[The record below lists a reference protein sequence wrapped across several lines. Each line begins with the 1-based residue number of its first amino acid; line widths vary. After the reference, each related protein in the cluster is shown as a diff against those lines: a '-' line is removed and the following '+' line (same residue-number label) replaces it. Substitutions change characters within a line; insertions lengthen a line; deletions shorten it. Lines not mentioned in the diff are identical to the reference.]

1 MAKDYDS
8 QSIEV
13 LSGLDPVRKRP
24 GMYTDTAS
32 PNHLIQEVVD
42 NSIDEALAGHCST
55 IKVILAKD
63 GIISVIDDGRGMP
76 TDKHPEHK
84 VSGVE
89 LIMCKLHAGAK
100 FSGEDYNF
108 SGGLHGVGVSVV
120 NALSENLEVRV
131 KRDSKEHQIIFSNGD
146 KVSEL
151 KEIGEVGLRNTGTS
165 ITFKPNPDY
174 FENIEIQVFLD
185 KGLSQQQLGDLRKN
199 LAERPFVL
207 HTEDSVYLRFISNK
221 EAAETFIQNTG
232 EDFTQFLED
241 NPLRDSYVFSV
252 SEEFQSSEQLTLI
265 AKELETQPGVFEVS
279 YMTDLV
285 DSINKNL
292 FKVSLIMGGFIL
304 ILIVTVIMLI
314 NNTIR
319 LALFSQ
325 RFLIRSMQLVGATRG
340 FIRKPFLIRAFL
352 FGVLAGI
359 LASGILYALLE
370 YTKGNIEGF
379 ASLQNTELMLL
390 LFVGLTVTGGFLS
403 GISTLRS
410 VNKYLNMSLDEL
422 Y

>member
-1 MAKDYDS
+1 MANPAKAKKQLGYFKFGS
-8 QSIEV
+8 V
-13 LSGLDPVRKRP
+13 LFSTTLSLFIVGLF
-24 GMYTDTAS
+24 GII
-32 PNHLIQEVVD
+32 LIQA
-42 NSIDEALAGHCST
+42 SSLTKMI
-55 IKVILAKD
+55 
-63 GIISVIDDGRGMP
+63 R
-76 TDKHPEHK
+76 
-84 VSGVE
+84 
-89 LIMCKLHAGAK
+89 
-100 FSGEDYNF
+100 
-108 SGGLHGVGVSVV
+108 
-120 NALSENLEVRV
+120 
-131 KRDSKEHQIIFSNGD
+131 
-146 KVSEL
+146 
-151 KEIGEVGLRNTGTS
+151 
-165 ITFKPNPDY
+165 
-174 FENIEIQVFLD
+174 ENIEIQVFLD
-185 KGLSQQQLGDLRKN
+185 KGLSQKQLADLRKN
-199 LAERPFVL
+199 LSERPFVL
-207 HTEDSVYLRFISNK
+207 HTEDSVYLRFISDK
-221 EAAETFIQNTG
+221 EAAETFIENTG
-232 EDFTQFLED
+232 EDFTKFLED

-252 SEEFQSSEQLTLI
+252 SEEFQSSEQLALI
-265 AKELETQPGVFEVS
+265 AKELETQPGVFEIS

-340 FIRKPFLIRAFL
+340 FIRKPFLIRAFF
-352 FGVLAGI
+352 FGVLAGV
-359 LASGILYALLE
+359 LASAILFALLE

-390 LFVGLTVTGGFLS
+390 LFAGLIISGGCLS

>member
-1 MAKDYDS
+1 MANPAKAKKQLGYFKFGS
-8 QSIEV
+8 V
-13 LSGLDPVRKRP
+13 LFSTTLSLFIVGLF
-24 GMYTDTAS
+24 GII
-32 PNHLIQEVVD
+32 LIQA
-42 NSIDEALAGHCST
+42 SSLTKMI
-55 IKVILAKD
+55 
-63 GIISVIDDGRGMP
+63 R
-76 TDKHPEHK
+76 
-84 VSGVE
+84 
-89 LIMCKLHAGAK
+89 
-100 FSGEDYNF
+100 
-108 SGGLHGVGVSVV
+108 
-120 NALSENLEVRV
+120 
-131 KRDSKEHQIIFSNGD
+131 
-146 KVSEL
+146 
-151 KEIGEVGLRNTGTS
+151 
-165 ITFKPNPDY
+165 
-174 FENIEIQVFLD
+174 ENIEIQVFLD
-185 KGLSQQQLGDLRKN
+185 KGLSQKQLTDIRKN
-199 LAERPFVL
+199 LSERPFVL
-207 HTEDSVYLRFISNK
+207 HTEDSVYLRFISDK
-221 EAAETFIQNTG
+221 EAAETFIENTG
-232 EDFTQFLED
+232 EDFTKFLED

-265 AKELETQPGVFEVS
+265 AKELETQPGVFEIS

-352 FGVLAGI
+352 FGILAGI
-359 LASGILYALLE
+359 LASAILFALLE

-390 LFVGLTVTGGFLS
+390 LFAGLIISGGCLS

>member
-1 MAKDYDS
+1 MANPARTKKQLGYFKFGS
-8 QSIEV
+8 V
-13 LSGLDPVRKRP
+13 LFSTTLSLFIVGLF
-24 GMYTDTAS
+24 GII
-32 PNHLIQEVVD
+32 LIQA
-42 NSIDEALAGHCST
+42 SSLTKMIR
-55 IKVILAKD
+55 K
-63 GIISVIDDGRGMP
+63 
-76 TDKHPEHK
+76 
-84 VSGVE
+84 
-89 LIMCKLHAGAK
+89 
-100 FSGEDYNF
+100 
-108 SGGLHGVGVSVV
+108 
-120 NALSENLEVRV
+120 
-131 KRDSKEHQIIFSNGD
+131 
-146 KVSEL
+146 
-151 KEIGEVGLRNTGTS
+151 
-165 ITFKPNPDY
+165 
-174 FENIEIQVFLD
+174 NIEIQVFLN
-185 KGLSQQQLGDLRKN
+185 KELSQKQLDDLRKN
-199 LAERPFVL
+199 LAQRPFVL
-207 HTEDSVYLRFISNK
+207 NTEDSLYLRFVSNK
-221 EAAETFIQNTG
+221 EAAETFIKNTG
-232 EDFTQFLED
+232 EDFTKFLED

-265 AKELETQPGVFEVS
+265 AKDLEAMPGVFEVS

-340 FIRKPFLIRAFL
+340 FIRKPFIVRAFF

-390 LFVGLTVTGGFLS
+390 LFAGLIITGGCLS

>member
-1 MAKDYDS
+1 MANPARTKKQLGYFKFGS
-8 QSIEV
+8 V
-13 LSGLDPVRKRP
+13 LFSTTLSLFIVGLF
-24 GMYTDTAS
+24 GII
-32 PNHLIQEVVD
+32 LIQA
-42 NSIDEALAGHCST
+42 SSLTKMIR
-55 IKVILAKD
+55 K
-63 GIISVIDDGRGMP
+63 
-76 TDKHPEHK
+76 
-84 VSGVE
+84 
-89 LIMCKLHAGAK
+89 
-100 FSGEDYNF
+100 
-108 SGGLHGVGVSVV
+108 
-120 NALSENLEVRV
+120 
-131 KRDSKEHQIIFSNGD
+131 
-146 KVSEL
+146 
-151 KEIGEVGLRNTGTS
+151 
-165 ITFKPNPDY
+165 
-174 FENIEIQVFLD
+174 NIEIQVFLN
-185 KGLSQQQLGDLRKN
+185 KELSQKQLDDLRKN
-199 LAERPFVL
+199 LAQRPFVL
-207 HTEDSVYLRFISNK
+207 NTEDSLYLRFVSNK
-221 EAAETFIQNTG
+221 EAAETFIKNTG
-232 EDFTQFLED
+232 EDFTKFLED

-265 AKELETQPGVFEVS
+265 AKDLEAMPGVFEVS

-340 FIRKPFLIRAFL
+340 FIRKPFIVRAFF
-352 FGVLAGI
+352 FGILAGI

-379 ASLQNTELMLL
+379 AALQNTEMMLL
-390 LFVGLTVTGGFLS
+390 LFAGLIVTGGFLS

>member
-1 MAKDYDS
+1 M
-8 QSIEV
+8 I
-13 LSGLDPVRKRP
+13 R
-24 GMYTDTAS
+24 
-32 PNHLIQEVVD
+32 
-42 NSIDEALAGHCST
+42 
-55 IKVILAKD
+55 
-63 GIISVIDDGRGMP
+63 
-76 TDKHPEHK
+76 
-84 VSGVE
+84 
-89 LIMCKLHAGAK
+89 
-100 FSGEDYNF
+100 
-108 SGGLHGVGVSVV
+108 
-120 NALSENLEVRV
+120 
-131 KRDSKEHQIIFSNGD
+131 
-146 KVSEL
+146 
-151 KEIGEVGLRNTGTS
+151 
-165 ITFKPNPDY
+165 
-174 FENIEIQVFLD
+174 ENIEIQVFLD
-185 KGLSQQQLGDLRKN
+185 KGLSQQQLAELRKD
-199 LAERPFVL
+199 LAKKPFVL
-207 HTEDSVYLRFISNK
+207 QTEDSVYLRFISNK
-221 EAAETFIQNTG
+221 EAAETFIKNTG
-232 EDFTQFLED
+232 EDFTKFLED

>member
-1 MAKDYDS
+1 MANPAKAKKQLGYFKFGS
-8 QSIEV
+8 V
-13 LSGLDPVRKRP
+13 LFSTTLSLFIVGLF
-24 GMYTDTAS
+24 GII
-32 PNHLIQEVVD
+32 LIQA
-42 NSIDEALAGHCST
+42 SSLTKMI
-55 IKVILAKD
+55 
-63 GIISVIDDGRGMP
+63 R
-76 TDKHPEHK
+76 
-84 VSGVE
+84 
-89 LIMCKLHAGAK
+89 
-100 FSGEDYNF
+100 
-108 SGGLHGVGVSVV
+108 
-120 NALSENLEVRV
+120 
-131 KRDSKEHQIIFSNGD
+131 
-146 KVSEL
+146 
-151 KEIGEVGLRNTGTS
+151 
-165 ITFKPNPDY
+165 
-174 FENIEIQVFLD
+174 ENIEIQVFLD
-185 KGLSQQQLGDLRKN
+185 KGLSQQQLGDLRKH

>member
-1 MAKDYDS
+1 MANPAKTKKQLGYFKFGS
-8 QSIEV
+8 V
-13 LSGLDPVRKRP
+13 LFSTTLSLFIVGLF
-24 GMYTDTAS
+24 GII
-32 PNHLIQEVVD
+32 LIQA
-42 NSIDEALAGHCST
+42 SSLTKMI
-55 IKVILAKD
+55 
-63 GIISVIDDGRGMP
+63 R
-76 TDKHPEHK
+76 
-84 VSGVE
+84 
-89 LIMCKLHAGAK
+89 
-100 FSGEDYNF
+100 
-108 SGGLHGVGVSVV
+108 
-120 NALSENLEVRV
+120 
-131 KRDSKEHQIIFSNGD
+131 
-146 KVSEL
+146 
-151 KEIGEVGLRNTGTS
+151 
-165 ITFKPNPDY
+165 
-174 FENIEIQVFLD
+174 ENIEIQVFLD

-252 SEEFQSSEQLTLI
+252 SEEFQSSEQLTSI

-304 ILIVTVIMLI
+304 ILIVTVIMSI

>member
-1 MAKDYDS
+1 MANPAKAKKQLGYFKFGS
-8 QSIEV
+8 V
-13 LSGLDPVRKRP
+13 LFSTTLSLFIVGLF
-24 GMYTDTAS
+24 GII
-32 PNHLIQEVVD
+32 LIQA
-42 NSIDEALAGHCST
+42 SSLTKMI
-55 IKVILAKD
+55 
-63 GIISVIDDGRGMP
+63 R
-76 TDKHPEHK
+76 
-84 VSGVE
+84 
-89 LIMCKLHAGAK
+89 
-100 FSGEDYNF
+100 
-108 SGGLHGVGVSVV
+108 
-120 NALSENLEVRV
+120 
-131 KRDSKEHQIIFSNGD
+131 
-146 KVSEL
+146 
-151 KEIGEVGLRNTGTS
+151 
-165 ITFKPNPDY
+165 
-174 FENIEIQVFLD
+174 ENIEIQVFLD
-185 KGLSQQQLGDLRKN
+185 KGLSQQQLAELRKD
-199 LAERPFVL
+199 LAKKPFVL
-207 HTEDSVYLRFISNK
+207 QTENSVYLRFISNK
-221 EAAETFIQNTG
+221 EAAETFIKNTG
-232 EDFTQFLED
+232 EDFTKFLED

-352 FGVLAGI
+352 FGVLAGV

-403 GISTLRS
+403 GISTLRA

>member
-1 MAKDYDS
+1 MANPAKAKKQLGYFKFGS
-8 QSIEV
+8 V
-13 LSGLDPVRKRP
+13 LFSTTLSLFIVGLF
-24 GMYTDTAS
+24 GII
-32 PNHLIQEVVD
+32 LIQA
-42 NSIDEALAGHCST
+42 SSLTKMI
-55 IKVILAKD
+55 
-63 GIISVIDDGRGMP
+63 R
-76 TDKHPEHK
+76 
-84 VSGVE
+84 
-89 LIMCKLHAGAK
+89 
-100 FSGEDYNF
+100 
-108 SGGLHGVGVSVV
+108 
-120 NALSENLEVRV
+120 
-131 KRDSKEHQIIFSNGD
+131 
-146 KVSEL
+146 
-151 KEIGEVGLRNTGTS
+151 
-165 ITFKPNPDY
+165 
-174 FENIEIQVFLD
+174 ENIEIQVFLD
-185 KGLSQQQLGDLRKN
+185 KGLSQKQLADLRKN
-199 LAERPFVL
+199 LSERPFVL
-207 HTEDSVYLRFISNK
+207 HTEDSVYLRFISDK
-221 EAAETFIQNTG
+221 EAAETFIENTG
-232 EDFTQFLED
+232 EDFTKFLED

-252 SEEFQSSEQLTLI
+252 SEEFQSSEQLALI
-265 AKELETQPGVFEVS
+265 AKELETQPGVFEIS

-340 FIRKPFLIRAFL
+340 FIRKPFLVRAFF
-352 FGVLAGI
+352 FGVLAGV
-359 LASGILYALLE
+359 LASAILFALLE

-390 LFVGLTVTGGFLS
+390 LFAGLIISGGCLS

>member
-1 MAKDYDS
+1 MANPAKAKKQLGYFKFGS
-8 QSIEV
+8 V
-13 LSGLDPVRKRP
+13 LFSTTLSLFIVGLF
-24 GMYTDTAS
+24 GII
-32 PNHLIQEVVD
+32 LIQA
-42 NSIDEALAGHCST
+42 SSLTKMI
-55 IKVILAKD
+55 
-63 GIISVIDDGRGMP
+63 R
-76 TDKHPEHK
+76 
-84 VSGVE
+84 
-89 LIMCKLHAGAK
+89 
-100 FSGEDYNF
+100 
-108 SGGLHGVGVSVV
+108 
-120 NALSENLEVRV
+120 
-131 KRDSKEHQIIFSNGD
+131 
-146 KVSEL
+146 
-151 KEIGEVGLRNTGTS
+151 
-165 ITFKPNPDY
+165 
-174 FENIEIQVFLD
+174 ENIEIQIFLD
-185 KGLSQQQLGDLRKN
+185 KELSQKQLTDLRKN

-207 HTEDSVYLRFISNK
+207 RTEDSLYLRFISNK
-221 EAAETFIQNTG
+221 EAAETFIKNTG
-232 EDFTQFLED
+232 EDFTEFLED

-252 SEEFQSSEQLTLI
+252 AEEFQSSEQLTLI

-340 FIRKPFLIRAFL
+340 FIRKPFLIRAFI
-352 FGVLAGI
+352 FGILAGV

-390 LFVGLTVTGGFLS
+390 LFAGLIIAGGCLS

>member
-1 MAKDYDS
+1 MANPARTKKQLGYFKFGS
-8 QSIEV
+8 V
-13 LSGLDPVRKRP
+13 LFSTTLSLFIVGLF
-24 GMYTDTAS
+24 GII
-32 PNHLIQEVVD
+32 LIQA
-42 NSIDEALAGHCST
+42 SSLTKMI
-55 IKVILAKD
+55 
-63 GIISVIDDGRGMP
+63 R
-76 TDKHPEHK
+76 
-84 VSGVE
+84 
-89 LIMCKLHAGAK
+89 
-100 FSGEDYNF
+100 
-108 SGGLHGVGVSVV
+108 
-120 NALSENLEVRV
+120 
-131 KRDSKEHQIIFSNGD
+131 
-146 KVSEL
+146 
-151 KEIGEVGLRNTGTS
+151 
-165 ITFKPNPDY
+165 
-174 FENIEIQVFLD
+174 ENIEIQVFLD
-185 KGLSQQQLGDLRKN
+185 KELSQKQLDDLRKN
-199 LAERPFVL
+199 LAQRPFVL
-207 HTEDSVYLRFISNK
+207 NTEDSLHLRFVSNK
-221 EAAETFIQNTG
+221 EAAETFIKNTG
-232 EDFTQFLED
+232 EDFTKFLED

-265 AKELETQPGVFEVS
+265 ANDLEAMPGVFEVS

-340 FIRKPFLIRAFL
+340 FIRKPFIVRAFF
-352 FGVLAGI
+352 FGILAGI

-379 ASLQNTELMLL
+379 AALQNTEMMLL
-390 LFVGLTVTGGFLS
+390 LFAGLIVTGGFLS